1 MSMKFREAF
10 QEFWRLKV
18 SKVGIVFLAILVFL
32 SIYVVTSYPIDF
44 GIRYWNNPAYW
55 ADYPKSAPPAWVNYL
70 SDQKL
75 PEHYVFVSD
84 KPFNIIS
91 TEPGRILLYVFKLD
105 FRADKPPTFLSFTL
119 ENLTYYSSPPM
130 IRLNVMRPDGK
141 SIELYKYIAPAP
153 YSDESPPYKRFHDQP
168 KRVSLTG
175 DMSVAS
181 ILARFLLRE
190 YNLSIKPSEVN
201 SIGQHTIVFSVPGPE
216 NKFNVLKGEYV
227 FTISADMYDSRD
239 NLGRVKLVV
248 GGDVYGFMGTDSL
261 GRDLSIGLLFG
272 FPIALFIGIVTST
285 ITTFLGAGL
294 GILGGYIGG
303 KIDETIQRTADFVN
317 NIPLL
322 PLLIFLAFILGQ
334 NIWILV
340 FLLVAF
346 GWPTL
351 TIIVRS
357 MVLQLKSSQFIEAA
371 ISLGAPR
378 LWIMFRHIFP
388 QVAPFVFAQLIFF
401 TPTFILLEAA
411 LSFLGLGDPTM
422 PTWGQILEYGFRSGG
437 IYVGLW
443 WWIIPP
449 GLLIIWTAITFV
461 LIALGMEPVVNPRLR
476 RMK

>member
-1 MSMKFREAF
+1 MSVKARDAF
-10 QEFWRLKV
+10 QEFWRLNV
-18 SKVGIVFLAILVFL
+18 SKVGVFFLAILVIL
-32 SIYVVTSYPIDF
+32 SIYVVTSYPLDF
-44 GIRYWNNPAYW
+44 GVRYWNNPSYW
-55 ADYPKSAPPAWVNYL
+55 ADYPKSAPPSWVNYF

-75 PEHYVFVSD
+75 PEHHVFSSD
-84 KPFNIIS
+84 KPSNILP
-91 TEPGRILLYVFKLD
+91 TETGKILLYTFKLD
-105 FRADKPPTFLSFTL
+105 FQADKPPTFLSFTL
-119 ENLTYYSSPPM
+119 ENLTYYTQP
-130 IRLNVMRPDGK
+130 LTVKLDVKRPDEK
-141 SIELYKYIAPAP
+141 SIELYRYVVPAP
-153 YSDESPPYKRFHDQP
+153 YFNESPPYRRFYDQP
-168 KRVSLTG
+168 KRISITG
-175 DMSVAS
+175 DITVAS

-190 YNLSIKPSEVN
+190 YNVSMKPSEIN
-201 SIGQHTIVFSVPGPE
+201 SIGQHTIIFSVPNQ
-216 NKFNVLKGEYV
+216 NKQFNVLKGEYV
-227 FTISADMYDSRD
+227 FTLSIETYDSRD
-239 NLGRVKLVV
+239 YVGRVKLVV

-285 ITTFLGAGL
+285 ITTLFGAGL
-294 GILGGYIGG
+294 GIVSGYIGG
-303 KIDETIQRTADFVN
+303 RLDEVIQRAADFVN

-334 NIWILV
+334 NIWVLV

-351 TIIVRS
+351 TIVVRS
-357 MVLQLKSSQFIEAA
+357 MVLQLKSGQFIEAA

-378 LWIMFRHIFP
+378 WWIMFKHIFP
-388 QVAPFVFAQLIFF
+388 QVAPFIFAQLIFF

-411 LSFLGLGDPTM
+411 LSFLGLGDPTI

-449 GLLIIWTAITFV
+449 GLLIIWTAVTFV

-476 RMK
+476 RMR

>member
-1 MSMKFREAF
+1 MPVRFNETL

-18 SKVGIVFLAILVFL
+18 SKVGVAFLTILVFL
-32 SIYVVTSYPIDF
+32 SIYVVTSYPLDF
-44 GIRYWNNPAYW
+44 GVRYWNNPAYW
-55 ADYPKSAPPAWVNYL
+55 ADYPKSAPPSWVNYF

-75 PEHYVFVSD
+75 PEHYVLVYD
-84 KPFNIIS
+84 KPSDIMS
-91 TEPGRILLYVFKLD
+91 TESGRTLLYIFRLD
-105 FRADKPPTFLSFTL
+105 FQADKPPTFISFTL
-119 ENLTYYSSPPM
+119 ENLTYYSDPPTA
-130 IRLNVMRPDGK
+130 RLNVKRPDGK
-141 SIELYKYIAPAP
+141 DIKLYEYIAPAP
-153 YSDESPPYKRFHDQP
+153 YAGESPPYMRFYDIP
-168 KRVSLTG
+168 KRISITG

-181 ILARFLLRE
+181 ALARFLLRE
-190 YNLSIKPSEVN
+190 YNVSIRPSEVN
-201 SIGQHTIVFSVPGPE
+201 SIGQHTIVFSVPGP
-216 NKFNVLKGEYV
+216 NKEFYVLKGEYI
-227 FTISADMYDSRD
+227 FTISIDTYDPRD
-239 NLGRVKLVV
+239 NIGKVKLVI
-248 GGDVYGFMGTDSL
+248 GGNVYGFMGTDSL

-285 ITTFLGAGL
+285 ITTLLGAGL
-294 GILGGYIGG
+294 GIVGGYVGG
-303 KIDETIQRTADFVN
+303 KVDEVIQRVADFVN

-371 ISLGAPR
+371 ISLGASK

-411 LSFLGLGDPTM
+411 LSFLGLGDPTI